1 MLRFLVFLAILAAFT
16 FGLVWAIDHP
26 GTMVINWQGTH
37 AEISLLVALTAIL
50 VFAIAL
56 GIVWS
61 LIRLVFRL
69 PSIVSTG
76 SRNRRR
82 TKGFAAL
89 SRGMVAAG
97 AGDARGAQR
106 AADEAQRFL
115 PGEPLSLLLK
125 AQSAQLGGDRDSA
138 SQAFTQMLEKPE
150 TRLLGLRGLHIEAR
164 RRGDDDGAH
173 DLAREAHRLA
183 PVPWAGQAVLEHKTA
198 KADWQGALAT
208 IDANVAAR
216 SIDRKSAARQRAVLQ
231 TAIAIDKAAT
241 EPDAALQLAREAL
254 KAAPDLV
261 PAAALAGRL
270 LARRGDIRKASRII
284 ETAWTACPHPDLAK
298 VYLDVRPGD
307 STSDRFARAKTLSRL
322 RPNESE
328 SRLLLGKA
336 ALENRDYAA
345 ARAALLP
352 LADGETRPTVR
363 TCLMMAQLEETE
375 KGAAGPVREWLARAS
390 RAPRDKAWVADGVV
404 SDTWSP
410 VSPVTGQIDAF
421 EWRAPLETLSA
432 HMVDW
437 QPAAMPALP
446 AEEVPVV
453 ESVAQLEPPRLAL
466 VASAAPVPMV
476 ASAAAAPPAAPVR
489 ALTKPVVFPRP
500 TEPDD
505 PGLADEPEKP
515 QFGFMPRK

>member
-1 MLRFLVFLAILAAFT
+1 MLRFLVYLAILAAFT

-37 AEISLLVALTAIL
+37 VEISLLVALTAIL
-50 VFAIAL
+50 VFAVAVAIL
-56 GIVWS
+56 WT
-61 LIRLVFRL
+61 LLRFFFRL
-69 PSIVSTG
+69 PSIFSRG
-76 SRNRRR
+76 SRTRRR
-82 TKGFAAL
+82 NKGFAAL

-106 AADEAQRFL
+106 AADDAQRFL

-125 AQSAQLGGDRDSA
+125 AQAAQLSGDRDSA
-138 SQAFTQMLEKPE
+138 SKAFTQMLEKPE

-173 DLAREAHRLA
+173 DFARQAHHIA

-208 IDANVAAR
+208 VEANIAAR
-216 SIDRKSAARQRAVLQ
+216 SIDRKSAARQKAVLQ
-231 TAIAIDKAAT
+231 TAIALDKAAT
-241 EPDAALQLAREAL
+241 EPDAALQLARDAL

-270 LARRGDIRKASRII
+270 LARRGDIRKASRLI

-307 STSDRFARAKTLSRL
+307 STSDRFARAKNLFRL
-322 RPNESE
+322 KPREPE
-328 SRLLLGKA
+328 SRLMMAKA
-336 ALENRDYAA
+336 ALENRDFAA

-352 LADGETRPTVR
+352 LADGETRPTAR
-363 TCLMMAQLEETE
+363 TCLLMAQLEETE

-390 RAPRDKAWVADGVV
+390 RAPRDMAWVADGAV

-421 EWRAPLETLSA
+421 QWRTPLEQLSA

-437 QPAAMPALP
+437 QPAQMPVLP
-446 AEEVPVV
+446 AEEIPVV
-453 ESVAQLEPPRLAL
+453 E
-466 VASAAPVPMV
+466 AAPVIEPPGL
-476 ASAAAAPPAAPVR
+476 ALAARAAPAPLAALEAPAPLR
-489 ALTKPVVFPRP
+489 AITLPVVFPRP
-500 TEPDD
+500 AEPDD
-505 PGLADEPEKP
+505 PGLLDESEKP
-515 QFGFMPRK
+515 RFGFLPRT